1 MRLSK
6 VYVRFF
12 RSFNYDFARRMHPN
26 ATPQPWEMVDG
37 TWFPF
42 IAVDL
47 DPEVTAVVGANESG
61 KSHLIKAIRCALTG
75 QGIRRR
81 DFCRYSASYSVEE
94 GKVRDPDFG
103 AELELTDEE
112 DATLLAELQLQADDG
127 RFRLFRLG
135 DGENVFVGNGEP
147 TSLEGEVLERLQD
160 RFPEPFE
167 LNTEIALPQSV
178 NFDVLVGREEGPL
191 SERHR
196 RGEFIGVVQGLPD
209 AETETVR
216 NAADQLAEVLR
227 SPDAK
232 HVDAE
237 KAREETALACK
248 LLFEVARIDKST
260 LAELEKALADEEE
273 GEVDGLLEEMNR
285 SLARH
290 LNFKR
295 WWRQDRDFELRL
307 APRERELVFTIRDRT
322 GRNYSFDER
331 SKGLKFFL
339 SYYIQLKAHEEEA
352 GERPEVLLMD
362 EPDAYL
368 SNMGQQDLLRTLESF
383 AHPESGDRQNQVV
396 YVTHSPFLINKNA
409 AHRIRVL
416 AKGSEED
423 GTLVVRDV
431 SKNRYEPLRSALGSY
446 VAETAFIG
454 GTNLF
459 VEGISD
465 QVLLAGMT
473 RLLRERGNAPSRL
486 LDLNAVTIVPAGGA
500 DSVPYMAFLARGRD
514 ELKPPV
520 VALLDGDKA
529 GRDAYKAF
537 ERSASGQRKRFMNLD
552 YVVDLGKW
560 AAGAPLDVA
569 DGIKVREP
577 EDLIPISLIAEA
589 ARRYATRFLEFGS
602 DAAAKFDVAAI
613 NAKLSSDEST
623 WGDVSSAFEDHFDG
637 AEITKVGLAKEVL
650 RCVSMD
656 GGRRRPTGTP
666 ALEKNFKALL
676 AHLADRLEA
685 ANDEE
690 MRRRVEKRSDRI
702 VKSFL
707 EDHPDGALRDQ
718 VDERLREVEKALED
732 SLGDEAVRK
741 EILAIRHDF
750 KLGEDPLQRVT
761 DFELLRER
769 LAGLPIK
776 RQDAYAEA
784 EAEPAPAPKSKR
796 ARPKS
801 KARSSGKAKS
811 QVSEG
816 GRQGDQNESPGADS

>member
-1 MRLSK
+1 
-6 VYVRFF
+6 
-12 RSFNYDFARRMHPN
+12 MHPK
-26 ATPQPWEMVDG
+26 ATPRPWEMVDG

-75 QGIRRR
+75 EGIRRR

-94 GKVRDPDFG
+94 GKVRNPDFG

-112 DATLLAELQLQADDG
+112 DAILLAELQLPPADG

-135 DGENVFVGNGEP
+135 DGENVFVGTGEP
-147 TSLEGEVLERLQD
+147 TSLEDEVLERLQE

-167 LNTEIALPQSV
+167 LNTEIALPQSI

-196 RGEFIGVVQGLPD
+196 RGEFIGVVQELPD

-216 NAADQLAEVLR
+216 NAADQMAEVLR
-227 SPDAK
+227 SPAAR

-237 KAREETALACK
+237 TAEEETNLARK

-409 AHRIRVL
+409 AQRIRVL
-416 AKGSEED
+416 AKGSEEE

-473 RLLRERGNAPSRL
+473 RILQERGNAPSRL

-520 VALLDGDKA
+520 VALLDGDEA
-529 GRDAYKAF
+529 GHDAYKAF
-537 ERSASGQRKRFMNLD
+537 ERSASGQRKRYMNLD

-560 AAGAPLDVA
+560 AAEAQLDVA
-569 DGIKVREP
+569 DGITVREP
-577 EDLIPISLIAEA
+577 EDLIPVPLVAEA
-589 ARRYATRFLEFGS
+589 ARRYATRFLEVPS
-602 DAAAKFDVAAI
+602 DVAAKFDGTAISTRLSAEVSVWAA
-613 NAKLSSDEST
+613 
-623 WGDVSSAFEDHFDG
+623 VSSAFEDHFEG
-637 AEITKVGLAKEVL
+637 AEITKVGLAREVL
-650 RCVSMD
+650 RCVSMP
-656 GGRRRPTGTP
+656 GSRRPTGTP
-666 ALEKNFKALL
+666 ALERNFKALL

-702 VKSFL
+702 VKGFL
-707 EDHPDGALRDQ
+707 EDYPDGALRDQ

-732 SLGDEAVRK
+732 SLGDEAVRA
-741 EILAIRHDF
+741 ELLAIRRDF
-750 KLGEDPLQRVT
+750 KLGEDPLQAVT
-761 DFELLRER
+761 DFESLRER
-769 LAGLPIK
+769 LAGLAIK
-776 RQDAYAEA
+776 RREAYAVA
-784 EAEPAPAPKSKR
+784 EAEPPPAPKAKR
-796 ARPKS
+796 AKSRSRSKS
-801 KARSSGKAKS
+801 KAQSSGRGQS
-811 QVSEG
+811 QEPAG
-816 GRQGDQNESPGADS
+816 AHQGERDEPPDVNS

>member
-12 RSFNYDFARRMHPN
+12 RSFNYDFARKMHPG
-26 ATPQPWEMVDG
+26 ATPQPWEMIDG

-47 DPEVTAVVGANESG
+47 DAEVTAVVGANESG

-75 QGIRRR
+75 DQIRRR

-94 GKVRDPDFG
+94 GKVRKPDFG
-103 AELELTDEE
+103 AELELTSEE
-112 DATLLAELQLQADDG
+112 DAAVLSELELQPADG

-135 DGENVFVGNGEP
+135 DGENVFVG
-147 TSLEGEVLERLQD
+147 EGEAIPLEAEPLERLQGS
-160 RFPEPFE
+160 FPAPFE
-167 LNTEIALPQSV
+167 LNTEIALPQSI
-178 NFDVLVGREEGPL
+178 NFDVLVGRKEGPL

-196 RGEFIGVVQGLPD
+196 RNEFIGVVQELPD
-209 AETETVR
+209 TETETVR
-216 NAADQLAEVLR
+216 NAADQMAEVLR
-227 SPDAK
+227 SPAARQVDAK
-232 HVDAE
+232 KTEDE
-237 KAREETALACK
+237 TGLARK
-248 LLFEVARIDKST
+248 LLFDVARIDKSS
-260 LAELEKALADEEE
+260 LSELEKALADEEE
-273 GEVDGLLEEMNR
+273 GEVDGLLGEMNR

-339 SYYIQLKAHEEEA
+339 SYYIQLKAHEEDV

-409 AHRIRVL
+409 AQRIRVL
-416 AKGSEED
+416 AKGSEEE

-431 SKNRYEPLRSALGSY
+431 SRNRYEPLRSALGSY

-454 GTNLF
+454 GANLF

-473 RLLRERGNAPSRL
+473 RLLQEQGNAPSRL
-486 LDLNAVTIVPAGGA
+486 LDLNEVTIVPAGGA

-537 ERSASGQRKRFMNLD
+537 ERSASGQRKRYLNLD

-560 AAGAPLDVA
+560 AEGVQLDIA
-569 DGIKVREP
+569 DTITVREP
-577 EDLIPISLIAEA
+577 EDLIPIPLVAEA
-589 ARRYATRFLEFGS
+589 ARRYATRFLEVPS
-602 DAAAKFDVAAI
+602 EEAARFDVAAI
-613 NAKLSSDEST
+613 DAMLASEGSV
-623 WGDVSSAFEDHFDG
+623 WAAVSSAFKAHFEG
-637 AEITKVGLAKEVL
+637 AEITKVGLAREVL
-650 RCVSMD
+650 RDVSRP
-656 GGRRRPTGTP
+656 GSRRPTGTP
-666 ALEKNFKALL
+666 ALEGNFKALL
-676 AHLADRLEA
+676 AHLSERLEA
-685 ANDEE
+685 ADDEE

-702 VKSFL
+702 VKGFL
-707 EDHPDGALRDQ
+707 EDYPDGALRDQ
-718 VDERLREVEKALED
+718 VDERLREIEKALED
-732 SLGDEAVRK
+732 SLGDEAVRT
-741 EILAIRHDF
+741 EILAIRRDF
-750 KLGEDPLQRVT
+750 KLGEDPLQTVA
-761 DFELLRER
+761 DFASLSER
-769 LAGLPIK
+769 MAGLAVK
-776 RQDAYAEA
+776 RREAYAEA
-784 EAEPAPAPKSKR
+784 EAEPAPAPRSTRAKR
-796 ARPKS
+796 RPRR
-801 KARSSGKAKS
+801 KAQGRSSAKP
-811 QVSEG
+811 QP
-816 GRQGDQNESPGADS
+816 ESPTDGGPQES

>member
-1 MRLSK
+1 
-6 VYVRFF
+6 
-12 RSFNYDFARRMHPN
+12 MHPK
-26 ATPQPWEMVDG
+26 ATPQPGEIVDG
-37 TWFPF
+37 SWFPF

-61 KSHLIKAIRCALTG
+61 KSHLVRAIRCALTG
-75 QGIRRR
+75 DEIRRR
-81 DFCRYSASYSVEE
+81 DFCRYSSSYSVEQ
-94 GKVRDPDFG
+94 GKVRKPDFG

-112 DATLLAELQLQADDG
+112 DRNLLSELGLEPADD
-127 RFRLFRLG
+127 RFRLLRLG
-135 DGENVFVGNGEP
+135 DGENLFISNGEP
-147 TSLEGEVLERLQD
+147 APLEPETLKRLEE
-160 RFPEPFE
+160 RFPQPFE
-167 LNTEIALPQSV
+167 LDTEIALPQSI
-178 NFDVLVGREEGPL
+178 NFDILVGRKEGPL

-196 RGEFIGVVQGLPD
+196 RGKFIDVIQELPD
-209 AETETVR
+209 GETETVR
-216 NAADQLAEVLR
+216 TAADQMAEVLR
-227 SPDAK
+227 SPAIRQVDAK
-232 HVDAE
+232 KAE
-237 KAREETALACK
+237 QETDLARK
-248 LLFEVARIDKST
+248 LLFEVARIDEST
-260 LAELEKALADEEE
+260 LVELEKALADEEE

-383 AHPESGDRQNQVV
+383 AHPESGDHENQVV

-409 AHRIRVL
+409 AQRIRVL

-454 GTNLF
+454 GANLF

-473 RLLRERGNAPSRL
+473 RLLQERGNAPSRL
-486 LDLNAVTIVPAGGA
+486 LDLNAITIVPAGGA

-537 ERSASGQRKRFMNLD
+537 ERSNSGQRKRFLNLD
-552 YVVDLGKW
+552 YVVDIGKW
-560 AAGAPLDVA
+560 AEDTQLKVA
-569 DGIKVREP
+569 DGVTVREP
-577 EDLIPISLIAEA
+577 EDLIPIPLVAEA
-589 ARRYATRFLEFGS
+589 ARRYASRFLEVPADGVT
-602 DAAAKFDVAAI
+602 DFDVALI
-613 NAKLSSDEST
+613 ESRLSSEGSV
-623 WGDVSSAFEDHFDG
+623 WAAVSSSFKDHFGG
-637 AEITKVGLAKEVL
+637 AEITKVGLAREVL
-650 RCVSMD
+650 RDVSSAA
-656 GGRRRPTGTP
+656 GRRPTGTP
-666 ALEKNFKALL
+666 ALEANFKGLL
-676 AHLADRLEA
+676 AHLAERLEA
-685 ANDEE
+685 ATEEE

-707 EDHPDGALRDQ
+707 DDHPDGALRDQ
-718 VDERLREVEKALED
+718 IDERLREIEKALED
-732 SLGDEAVRK
+732 SLGDEAVRA
-741 EILAIRHDF
+741 EILAIRRDF
-750 KLGEDPLQRVT
+750 KLGEDPLRAVA
-761 DFELLRER
+761 DFQSLRDR
-769 LAGLPIK
+769 MAGLAVK
-776 RQDAYAEA
+776 RREAYAEA
-784 EAEPAPAPKSKR
+784 EAEPAPVPKSKR
-796 ARPKS
+796 TKS
-801 KARSSGKAKS
+801 GTRRKAKASADSARSADA
-811 QVSEG
+811 G
-816 GRQGDQNESPGADS
+816 GGNRG